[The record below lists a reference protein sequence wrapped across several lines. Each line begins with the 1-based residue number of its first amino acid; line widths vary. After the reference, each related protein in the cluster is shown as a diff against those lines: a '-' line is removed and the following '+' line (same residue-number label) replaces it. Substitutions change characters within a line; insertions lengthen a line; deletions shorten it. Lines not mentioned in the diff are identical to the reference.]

1 MLNEKKTRPAND
13 MCLTWTQKCFVAMTR
28 ELADVHPPRCLK
40 IVVNDAPDKYGHQI
54 IFFGSCEASNS
65 FTGTQELELLNE

>member
-13 MCLTWTQKCFVAMTR
+13 MCLTWMQKCFVAMTR
-28 ELADVHPPRCLK
+28 ELADVHLK

-54 IFFGSCEASNS
+54 IFFVSCEASNS